1 MYTRLTELLQIQ
13 YPILQGAMAW
23 ISESRL
29 AAAVSNAGGAG
40 IIATGGRSVDWVTLE
55 IRLAKMLTE
64 KPFGVNVVLNDPNR
78 HEVVEKICREKP
90 AFVTMGA
97 GNPLPFILKLKQA
110 GIKVIP
116 IVPSVKLA
124 RRVEEAGAD
133 GIIIE
138 GMESGGHVGY
148 STTMAL
154 LTNVVPEVSI
164 PVISAGGIA
173 DGRGLAAALIMG
185 ASGVQMGSRFLL
197 AEECIVHVNVKKKI
211 ISASDN
217 ETVVTG
223 YLSGHGGVRGLKN
236 QFTEKYLELEKS
248 GVQRETLDALAQ
260 GRNRLSSID
269 GDMENGSVQ
278 VGQSLTPLAKIQY
291 TNEIIKEVNDEAV
304 KALKNGFAAYLKGE
318 L

>member
-97 GNPLPFILKLKQA
+97 GNPLPFILQLKQA

-248 GVQRETLDALAQ
+248 GEQRETLDALAQ

-304 KALKNGFAAYLKGE
+304 KALKNGFATYLKGE

>member
-40 IIATGGRSVDWVTLE
+40 IIATGGRSVDWVALE

-97 GNPLPFILKLKQA
+97 GNPLPFILQLKKA

-304 KALKNGFAAYLKGE
+304 KALKNGFATYLKGE

>member
-1 MYTRLTELLQIQ
+1 
-13 YPILQGAMAW
+13 
-23 ISESRL
+23 
-29 AAAVSNAGGAG
+29 
-40 IIATGGRSVDWVTLE
+40 
-55 IRLAKMLTE
+55 
-64 KPFGVNVVLNDPNR
+64 
-78 HEVVEKICREKP
+78 
-90 AFVTMGA
+90 
-97 GNPLPFILKLKQA
+97 
-110 GIKVIP
+110 
-116 IVPSVKLA
+116 
-124 RRVEEAGAD
+124 
-133 GIIIE
+133 
-138 GMESGGHVGY
+138 MESGGHVGY

-248 GVQRETLDALAQ
+248 GEQRETLDALAQ

-291 TNEIIKEVNDEAV
+291 TDEIIREVNDEAV
-304 KALKNGFAAYLKGE
+304 KAFKNGFAAYLKGE

>member
-97 GNPLPFILKLKQA
+97 GNPLPFILQLKKA

-304 KALKNGFAAYLKGE
+304 KALKNGFATYLKGE

>member
-1 MYTRLTELLQIQ
+1 MNTRLTELLQIQ

-97 GNPLPFILKLKQA
+97 GNPLPFILQLKKA

-197 AEECIVHVNVKKKI
+197 AEECIVHANVKKKI

>member
-40 IIATGGRSVDWVTLE
+40 IIATGGRSVDWVALE

-97 GNPLPFILKLKQA
+97 GNPLPFILQLKQA

-248 GVQRETLDALAQ
+248 GEQRETLDALAQ

>member
-1 MYTRLTELLQIQ
+1 MNTRLTELLQIQ

-304 KALKNGFAAYLKGE
+304 KALKNGFATYLKGE

>member
-97 GNPLPFILKLKQA
+97 GNPLPFILQLKKA

-173 DGRGLAAALIMG
+173 DGRGLAAALILG

-304 KALKNGFAAYLKGE
+304 KALKNGFATYLKGE